1 MSSTRRRR
9 TVHWA
14 SVCSSSTLPRRSLFW
29 QAWRRLEFK
38 TAPSRIT
45 SFGKADAMHFSWS
58 QCFLVPRAV
67 KRVRTLQVYVPKH
80 CKVDGEAL
88 DVPDGHIDFNGRIKG
103 DPAVPLPSAGS
114 EGITMV
120 ELPTRGTL
128 ATVFGRRESENA

>member
-38 TAPSRIT
+38 TARTRIT
-45 SFGKADAMHFSWS
+45 SFGNADFMHSS
-58 QCFLVPRAV
+58 SSHCFLVPRAV
-67 KRVRTLQVYVPKH
+67 RRVRMLQVYVPKH
-80 CKVDGEAL
+80 CKVDGE
-88 DVPDGHIDFNGRIKG
+88 VFQPDGHIDFKGLIKG
-103 DPAVPLPSAGS
+103 DPAVHSPSAGS
-114 EGITMV
+114 EAITMV

-128 ATVFGRRESENA
+128 ATVFSRRESENT